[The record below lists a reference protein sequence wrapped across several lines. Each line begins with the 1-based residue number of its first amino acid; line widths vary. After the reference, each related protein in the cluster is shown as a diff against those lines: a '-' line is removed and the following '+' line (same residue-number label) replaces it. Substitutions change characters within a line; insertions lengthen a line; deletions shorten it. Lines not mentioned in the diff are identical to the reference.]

1 MNCKK
6 ETEKIVKFIQTY
18 FKEAGFTNAVL
29 GISGGID
36 SAVVCAL
43 LVKALGKENVYGF
56 SLPCGIQSDKND
68 ANLIGGTFEILY
80 ETINIKKIV
89 DSIKYTLNYQTK
101 DKISEG
107 NIKARARMI
116 VLYDMSSF
124 HNALVV
130 GTGNKT
136 ELMLGYFTHF
146 GDGACALEP
155 IGGLYKTEVKEL
167 AKYLGVPQ
175 SIIDKPPSA
184 GLWDGQTDEDELGA
198 TYEQIDECLEMII
211 EDNIQAKDM
220 EGLPQFYTEEIRRNR
235 EIMLK
240 LINMIEKNKF
250 KSQPPAQMEN

>member
-1 MNCKK
+1 
-6 ETEKIVKFIQTY
+6 
-18 FKEAGFTNAVL
+18 
-29 GISGGID
+29 
-36 SAVVCAL
+36 
-43 LVKALGKENVYGF
+43 
-56 SLPCGIQSDKND
+56 
-68 ANLIGGTFEILY
+68 
-80 ETINIKKIV
+80 
-89 DSIKYTLNYQTK
+89 
-101 DKISEG
+101 
-107 NIKARARMI
+107 IKARARMI